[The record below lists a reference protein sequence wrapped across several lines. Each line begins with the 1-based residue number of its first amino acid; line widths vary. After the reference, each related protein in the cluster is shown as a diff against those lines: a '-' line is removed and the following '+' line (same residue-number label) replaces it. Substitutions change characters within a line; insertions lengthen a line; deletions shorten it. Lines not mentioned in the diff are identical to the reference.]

1 MEATTREKKVESLD
15 SSQGS
20 DFNQRLAA
28 VFALLW
34 PNGIPPHDYGRVV
47 RVVEI
52 ARDALAAKPAAAS
65 TATRGSG

>member
-1 MEATTREKKVESLD
+1 MQATTREQVESLPITEVT
-15 SSQGS
+15 

-34 PNGIPPHDYGRVV
+34 PNGIPPQDYGRVV

-52 ARDALAAKPAAAS
+52 AKDALAAKPAAAS
-65 TATRGSG
+65 TATRG

>member
-1 MEATTREKKVESLD
+1 MDATTREKVESFD
-15 SSQGS
+15 SSQVT

-52 ARDALAAKPAAAS
+52 ARDALAAHP
-65 TATRGSG
+65 SGPSVPDKARAI